1 MSPVDN
7 AAVDDT
13 RAEHA
18 GDRVVANRI
27 RAAGADGTPLRIV
40 GHGTWLDAGAP
51 VHARDTLSLA
61 NDRGVVAY
69 VPGDLIIT
77 ARAGTTLAELD
88 DALRTHGQWLPWDPL
103 GAATSTTIGA
113 VVATC
118 SYGPL
123 AEWYGTPRDHVL
135 GMTVVTGNGNVIRC
149 GGRVV
154 KNVAGFDVTRLMT
167 GAWGTL
173 GVITQVTLRVR
184 AQTSTSNVT
193 RDTIA
198 HAIVHALA
206 HGASDGTI
214 AHVRRSLPTPYG
226 CREPVVA
233 HPRLATALKRRFD
246 PHGILNPG
254 IMGAL

>member
-7 AAVDDT
+7 ADVDGT

-18 GDRVVANRI
+18 GDRVVASRI
-27 RAAGADGTPLRIV
+27 RAAGDDGTPLRIV

-51 VHARDTLSLA
+51 VHAHDTLSLA

-69 VPGDLIIT
+69 VPGDLTIT

-88 DALRTHGQWLPWDPL
+88 DALRTRGQWLPWDPL
-103 GAATSTTIGA
+103 GIVTSTTIGA

-135 GMTVVTGNGNVIRC
+135 GMTVVTGNGDVIRC

-184 AQTSTSNVT
+184 AQTSMSDVT
-193 RDTIA
+193 RDA
-198 HAIVHALA
+198 MA
-206 HGASDGTI
+206 HGANDGTI
-214 AHVRRSLPTPYG
+214 AHVRRPLPTPYG
-226 CREPVVA
+226 YREPVVA